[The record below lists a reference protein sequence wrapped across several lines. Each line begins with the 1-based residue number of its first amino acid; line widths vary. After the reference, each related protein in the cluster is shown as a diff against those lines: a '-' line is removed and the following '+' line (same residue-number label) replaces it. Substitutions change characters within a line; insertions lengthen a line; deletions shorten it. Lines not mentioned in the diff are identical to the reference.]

1 MKNIRWEIRNT
12 VDRLFSINAKQV
24 QYYFYCN
31 IYIANF
37 HKILINCHETA
48 HGISK

>member
-12 VDRLFSINAKQV
+12 VERIFSINAQQV
-24 QYYFYCN
+24 RCKYYN
-31 IYIANF
+31 INNISKF
-37 HKILINCHETA
+37 HKTLINCRETV